1 MTKYRIRGKYNE
13 ISESAVIGD
22 NSILSSFD
30 FIGKN
35 AIIGKNV
42 HIANYVEINNDCK
55 IGDNTSIQVFT
66 VFNSNTVVGKNC
78 LIAGHVGTTDEKYP
92 TPFTKT
98 IKRTPCQIEDN
109 VILGEGAK
117 LICCKIGN
125 NSVIGT
131 GSVVTKDIPEN
142 QVWVG
147 NPAKFLMT
155 RKEYDQ
161 KQKEFL
167 IDQNC

>member
-1 MTKYRIRGKYNE
+1 MTNYTIRGKYNE
-13 ISESAVIGD
+13 ISESAVIG
-22 NSILSSFD
+22 NNTVLSSFD

-42 HIANYVEINNDCK
+42 HIANYVEINSDCK
-55 IGDNTSIQVFT
+55 IGDNTNIQVFT

-78 LIAGHVGTTDEKYP
+78 LIAGHVTTTDEKYP
-92 TPFTKT
+92 TPFTNR
-98 IKRTPCQIEDN
+98 IKRTPCKIGDN
-109 VILGEGAK
+109 VILGAGVT
-117 LICCKIGN
+117 LICCNIGD
-125 NSVIGT
+125 NSVIGA
-131 GSVVTKDIPEN
+131 GAVILKDIPPN

-167 IDQNC
+167 ID

>member
-1 MTKYRIRGKYNE
+1 MTNYTIRGQYNE
-13 ISESAVIGD
+13 ISESAVIGND
-22 NSILSSFD
+22 TILSSFD
-30 FIGKN
+30 FIGRN

-42 HIANYVEINNDCK
+42 HIANYVEINSDCK

-78 LIAGHVGTTDEKYP
+78 LIAGHVATTDEKYP
-92 TPFTKT
+92 TPFTDM
-98 IKRTPCQIEDN
+98 IKRIPCKIGDN
-109 VILGEGAK
+109 VILGEGVK
-117 LICCKIGN
+117 LICCNVGD
-125 NSVIGT
+125 NSVVGAGAVIL
-131 GSVVTKDIPEN
+131 KDIPPN

-167 IDQNC
+167 ID